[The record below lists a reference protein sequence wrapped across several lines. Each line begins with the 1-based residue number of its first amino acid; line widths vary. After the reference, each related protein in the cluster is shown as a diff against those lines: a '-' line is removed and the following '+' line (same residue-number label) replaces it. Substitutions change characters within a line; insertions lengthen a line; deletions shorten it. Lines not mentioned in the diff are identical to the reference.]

1 MWDGI
6 GSLKS
11 ASAFGGYS
19 TNLQC
24 IRDIKTQKLIE
35 CLKRL
40 DWPLTLLE
48 RGNVLFQGRI
58 IFSRNLILKICVLE
72 RKKKERKKIVLH
84 IMILFICYLCFQLPF
99 FFLQI
104 SNFVHCFSCFWYA
117 TYAMYQVEKFVSL
130 VRKSSRSL
138 YYFKED
144 VLESLLDLCDAVRI
158 VNKSC

>member
-1 MWDGI
+1 MWEGI

-24 IRDIKTQKLIE
+24 IRNIKTQKLIE

-40 DWPLTLLE
+40 DWPLTSLE

-58 IFSRNLILKICVLE
+58 IFSRNLILKVCVPE

-84 IMILFICYLCFQLPF
+84 IMILFICYFCFQLP

-104 SNFVHCFSCFWYA
+104 SNFDQQFCTKLKNFWHWLGRVHVPCIILKK
-117 TYAMYQVEKFVSL
+117 MYWNP
-130 VRKSSRSL
+130 
-138 YYFKED
+138 
-144 VLESLLDLCDAVRI
+144 C
-158 VNKSC
+158 

>member
-1 MWDGI
+1 MYTQYKDTVDQLFREGD
-6 GSLKS
+6 LRY
-11 ASAFGGYS
+11 A
-19 TNLQC
+19 
-24 IRDIKTQKLIE
+24 QKLFE

-58 IFSRNLILKICVLE
+58 IFSRNLILKVCVLE

-84 IMILFICYLCFQLPF
+84 IMILFICYLCFQSPF
-99 FFLQI
+99 FFCRSAILFIAFLVFGTQ
-104 SNFVHCFSCFWYA
+104 S
-117 TYAMYQVEKFVSL
+117 YAMFQVENFVSL